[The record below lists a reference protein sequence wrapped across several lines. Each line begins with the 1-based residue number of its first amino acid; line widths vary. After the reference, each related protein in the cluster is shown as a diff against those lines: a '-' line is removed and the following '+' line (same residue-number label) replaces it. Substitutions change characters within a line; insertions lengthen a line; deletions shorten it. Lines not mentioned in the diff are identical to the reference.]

1 MVGVPRSAG
10 CLACVK
16 RRVKCDQARPGCGNC
31 ARLAR
36 SRSKQGNDDT
46 DTIIT
51 CPGYDRG
58 FKFVAGKHQVRSR
71 GGAGRGGG
79 GGGGGRDGR
88 DGDGES
94 DGDGDGWP
102 VETLSNLE
110 LIPRPPRSGQGRS
123 QVRDLNRAGNRA
135 VGELQLRRASQ
146 EQGQGQGQH
155 QGQNILQMCPT
166 PTPNRAQLIG
176 NTIQA
181 LYGAQQGGEIM
192 LFAPWFN
199 SVPQKL
205 GNKPSLDYAMAAFTI
220 HLLGKAEGSAHLI
233 AESLSLYGQSL
244 AALQRALKH
253 PVEWKAP
260 ETLCATMLLTFYEA
274 FAGTSDGNER
284 AVNPSSW
291 MKHAKGVSMLI
302 QQRGVDAYRDPWDR
316 SMLLSFRTFI
326 IMHCMFSDEDCFL
339 AKKKWQNVI
348 AAMQPAQDTSAM
360 SATAVI
366 AATHVDAYFNHLAKV
381 PGLLHHGM
389 ALREAT
395 ARGLP
400 IDTSR
405 IVLLVKST
413 AQLHSELGAWL
424 DGFMKFTPSPV
435 ERPSRDPDSIF
446 DSALHYES
454 PWYGA
459 VYMSYWATML
469 ILQEILN
476 LCHYPVSYAAS
487 NRQLADNIFRSIETV
502 HPGYMGPYRVGY
514 PVRIAYEFADVSTQV
529 WLAAVLAKTEKHYAA
544 TSPTGYPEPG
554 TTSPMSA

>member
-1 MVGVPRSAG
+1 
-10 CLACVK
+10 
-16 RRVKCDQARPGCGNC
+16 
-31 ARLAR
+31 
-36 SRSKQGNDDT
+36 
-46 DTIIT
+46 
-51 CPGYDRG
+51 
-58 FKFVAGKHQVRSR
+58 
-71 GGAGRGGG
+71 
-79 GGGGGRDGR
+79 
-88 DGDGES
+88 
-94 DGDGDGWP
+94 
-102 VETLSNLE
+102 
-110 LIPRPPRSGQGRS
+110 
-123 QVRDLNRAGNRA
+123 
-135 VGELQLRRASQ
+135 
-146 EQGQGQGQH
+146 
-155 QGQNILQMCPT
+155 MCPT
-166 PTPNRAQLIG
+166 PAPNRAQLIG

-181 LYGAQQGGEIM
+181 LCGAQQGGEIM

-302 QQRGVDAYRDPWDR
+302 QQRGADAYRDPWDR

-348 AAMQPAQDTSAM
+348 AAAQPAQDTSAM

-366 AATHVDAYFNHLAKV
+366 AAAHVDAYFNHLAKV

-395 ARGLP
+395 RRGLP
-400 IDTSR
+400 IDMPR
-405 IVLLVKST
+405 VVLLVKST
-413 AQLHSELGAWL
+413 AQLHGELGAWL
-424 DGFMKFTPSPV
+424 DGFMKFTPGPV
-435 ERPSRDPDSIF
+435 EKPSRDPDSIF

-476 LCHYPVSYAAS
+476 LCHYPISYAAS